1 MLVPIICDQID
12 INSMQFGIMSGPGN
26 IDAIF
31 ILPQL
36 QEKYLAK
43 KKIFMFVNLKKAL
56 DSEVRKVLRWAMR
69 TLGVGYINCCCL
81 L

>member
-1 MLVPIICDQID
+1 
-12 INSMQFGIMSGPGN
+12 MQFGIMSGRGT

-43 KKIFMFVNLKKAL
+43 KKDMYVCELKK
-56 DSEVRKVLRWAMR
+56 SVR
-69 TLGVGYINCCCL
+69 
-81 L
+81 